1 MRTSSGGFAG
11 LVVCVATVCLLLPT
25 ASRAQLKVGFYNT
38 TCPSAEALVRQV
50 VTAAF
55 ANNSGVAPGLI
66 RLHFHDCFVRRRAR
80 QRGLGDPDPLHQR
93 CGSACTASPRHCPDS
108 PLPR

>member
-38 TCPSAEALVRQV
+38 TCPNAEALVRQV

-66 RLHFHDCFVRRRAR
+66 RLHFHDCFVRVRKK
-80 QRGLGDPDPLHQR
+80 H
-93 CGSACTASPRHCPDS
+93 TIYTINMYASGVDQ
-108 PLPR
+108 

>member
-25 ASRAQLKVGFYNT
+25 ASRAQLKVGFYHT
-38 TCPSAEALVRQV
+38 TCPNAEALVRQV

-66 RLHFHDCFVRRRAR
+66 RLHFHDCFVRVRKRHIIR
-80 QRGLGDPDPLHQR
+80 NKH
-93 CGSACTASPRHCPDS
+93 ACKWCRPMSDGNMSHI
-108 PLPR
+108 LVLFL